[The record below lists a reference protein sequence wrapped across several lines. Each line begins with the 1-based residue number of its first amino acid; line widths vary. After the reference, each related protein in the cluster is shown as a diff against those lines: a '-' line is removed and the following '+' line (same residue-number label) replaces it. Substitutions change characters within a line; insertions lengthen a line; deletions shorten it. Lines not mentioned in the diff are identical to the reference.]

1 MENRDCP
8 RVEPEGFCARFQ
20 RCSSSLIEE
29 PEYCE
34 VCCFYC
40 DLDGTCRWPAQMQ

>member
-1 MENRDCP
+1 MEEKNYP
-8 RVEPEGFCARFQ
+8 KVEAEGFCGKFERVLV
-20 RCSSSLIEE
+20 SLIEE